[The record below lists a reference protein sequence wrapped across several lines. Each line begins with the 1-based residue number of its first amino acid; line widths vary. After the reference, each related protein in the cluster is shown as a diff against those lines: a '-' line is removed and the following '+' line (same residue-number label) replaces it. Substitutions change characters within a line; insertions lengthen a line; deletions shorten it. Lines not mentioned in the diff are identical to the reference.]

1 MSHQTLQWFSQCH
14 SMWVFCKPVHSKADT
29 VGQNVSSCRV
39 QRLLCCIGGHLSCSF
54 GQSFLQSS
62 IFPVWGN
69 SLQIVQKD
77 RRATNSKEGEV
88 GELVYLEP
96 RHSPQSVYVC
106 VGNLK
111 ILTPKNVAEHFQKE
125 TNFEWCAIFGVHSQQ
140 PTPETWN
147 LFLESSFFIS
157 QKGHLVA
164 QLLNATQDN
173 SSYKK
178 TEMN

>member
-111 ILTPKNVAEHFQKE
+111 TWRQKMLRNIFRKKPILNDVQYLGSIVSNQLLK
-125 TNFEWCAIFGVHSQQ
+125 
-140 PTPETWN
+140 PET
-147 LFLESSFFIS
+147 FFWKVVFS
-157 QKGHLVA
+157 YLKKVA